1 MGSTEIDVF
10 ASPSGQNR
18 SVLTQWFHMTLGLA
32 AATLE
37 ATDAGI
43 RTGRTTSGRVY
54 TAVVQVTQP
63 LRAPL
68 DWLGVTDLAGRQFE
82 AFTMQVATTIEQLE
96 ARGAASAVQS
106 AKITERSATEIV
118 DGIVR
123 RLRDD
128 SELIDLLFAQLNWI
142 LPKLGEVPAI
152 KEFVRSQVAG
162 ILPELADD
170 PAVTEVIR
178 GQVAVL
184 LPELANDP
192 AVTQVIRAQ
201 VAALL
206 PELLPELAQD
216 AGIQQLIRAQA
227 AAYLA
232 YLNEH
237 PDEVQA
243 LIRNQG
249 DVYINYLNAHPAQVQ
264 TLLQG
269 QSLGL
274 ASQVRD
280 EIRERTVTADGL
292 VDAVVRN
299 ILRLPP
305 REALAPPPL
314 KVQRRAQSAHL
325 PEDED
330 GRPNG
335 YR

>member
-1 MGSTEIDVF
+1 MNVEGQFMDSTEIDVF
-10 ASPSGQNR
+10 ASPSRQNR
-18 SVLTQWFHMTLGLA
+18 SALTQLFHMTLGLA
-32 AATLE
+32 AAALE
-37 ATDAGI
+37 ATDAGM
-43 RTGRTTSGRVY
+43 RAGRTTSGRVY

-63 LRAPL
+63 LRMPL
-68 DWLGVTDLAGRQFE
+68 DRLGVTDLAARQLE
-82 AFTMQVATTIEQLE
+82 AISIQLATTIEQLE
-96 ARGAASAVQS
+96 MRGAASAVQS
-106 AKITERSATEIV
+106 AKLTERSATEIV

-128 SELIDLLFAQLNWI
+128 SELLDLLFAQLNWI
-142 LPKLGEVPAI
+142 LPKLGEVPAL
-152 KEFVRSQVAG
+152 KEFVRSQVAA
-162 ILPELADD
+162 ILPQLAD
-170 PAVTEVIR
+170 
-178 GQVAVL
+178 
-184 LPELANDP
+184 DP

-206 PELLPELAQD
+206 PELLPELAEDEQ
-216 AGIQQLIRAQA
+216 IQQLIRAQA
-227 AAYLA
+227 ATYLA

-299 ILRLPP
+299 LLRLPP
-305 REALAPPPL
+305 RETLAPPPPA
-314 KVQRRAQSAHL
+314 VQRRAQAARL
-325 PEDED
+325 PEDDED
-330 GRPNG
+330 GRQNG
-335 YR
+335 YS

>member
-1 MGSTEIDVF
+1 MDGTEIDVF
-10 ASPSGQNR
+10 ASPSRQNR
-18 SVLTQWFHMTLGLA
+18 SALTQLFHMTLGLA
-32 AATLE
+32 AVTLE

-43 RTGRTTSGRVY
+43 RVGRTTSGRVY

-63 LRAPL
+63 LRMPL
-68 DWLGVTDLAGRQFE
+68 DRLGVTDLAARQLE
-82 AFTMQVATTIEQLE
+82 AISTQLATTIEQLE
-96 ARGAASAVQS
+96 TRGAASAVES
-106 AKITERSATEIV
+106 AKLTERSATEMV

-128 SELIDLLFAQLNWI
+128 SELLDLLFAQLNWI
-142 LPKLGEVPAI
+142 LPKLGEVPAV
-152 KEFVRSQVAG
+152 KELVRNQVAA
-162 ILPELADD
+162 ILPELAD
-170 PAVTEVIR
+170 
-178 GQVAVL
+178 
-184 LPELANDP
+184 DP

-201 VAALL
+201 VAAIL
-206 PELLPELAQD
+206 PNSCQMAED
-216 AGIQQLIRAQA
+216 AGDTAVDPGAGQR
-227 AAYLA
+227 AYLA

-249 DVYINYLNAHPAQVQ
+249 DVYIDYLNAHPAQVQ

-292 VDAVVRN
+292 VDTVVRN
-299 ILRLPP
+299 LLRLKP
-305 REALAPPPL
+305 REALAPPPP

-325 PEDED
+325 PE
-330 GRPNG
+330 R
-335 YR
+335 

>member
-1 MGSTEIDVF
+1 MSIIEIDVS
-10 ASPSGQNR
+10 ASPAQQNGSQNR

-43 RTGRTTSGRVY
+43 RAGRMTSGRVY

-63 LRAPL
+63 LRTPL
-68 DWLGVTDLAGRQFE
+68 DKLGVTDLAARQLE
-82 AFTMQVATTIEQLE
+82 AITVQLATTIDQLE
-96 ARGAASAVQS
+96 TRGAASAVQS
-106 AKITERSATEIV
+106 AKLTERSATEIV
-118 DGIVR
+118 DAIVR

-128 SELIDLLFAQLNWI
+128 SELVDLLFAQLNWI

-152 KEFVRSQVAG
+152 KEFVRTQVAG
-162 ILPELADD
+162 ILPQLAD
-170 PAVTEVIR
+170 
-178 GQVAVL
+178 
-184 LPELANDP
+184 DP

-216 AGIQQLIRAQA
+216 AEIQQLIRVQA

-237 PDEVQA
+237 PEEVQA

-249 DVYINYLNAHPAQVQ
+249 DVYINYLNANPAQVQ

-292 VDAVVRN
+292 VDAIVRN

-314 KVQRRAQSAHL
+314 AVQRRAQSAHL
-325 PEDED
+325 PEDDED
-330 GRPNG
+330 GRQNG
-335 YR
+335 HS

>member
-1 MGSTEIDVF
+1 
-10 ASPSGQNR
+10 
-18 SVLTQWFHMTLGLA
+18 MTLGLA

-43 RTGRTTSGRVY
+43 RAGRTTSGRVY

-63 LRAPL
+63 LRMPL
-68 DWLGVTDLAGRQFE
+68 DRLGVTDLAARQLE
-82 AFTMQVATTIEQLE
+82 AISIQLATTIEQLE
-96 ARGAASAVQS
+96 TRGAASAVQS
-106 AKITERSATEIV
+106 AKLTERSATEIV

-128 SELIDLLFAQLNWI
+128 SELLDLLFAQLNWI
-142 LPKLGEVPAI
+142 LPKLGEVPAL

-162 ILPELADD
+162 ILPELAD
-170 PAVTEVIR
+170 
-178 GQVAVL
+178 
-184 LPELANDP
+184 DP

-206 PELLPELAQD
+206 PELLPELAED
-216 AGIQQLIRAQA
+216 AAIQQLIRTQA
-227 AAYLA
+227 AAYLV

-249 DVYINYLNAHPAQVQ
+249 DVYINYLNANPAQVQ

-305 REALAPPPL
+305 REALAPPPP

-325 PEDED
+325 PEDDED
-330 GRPNG
+330 GRQNG
-335 YR
+335 YS

>member
-1 MGSTEIDVF
+1 
-10 ASPSGQNR
+10 
-18 SVLTQWFHMTLGLA
+18 MTLGLA

-43 RTGRTTSGRVY
+43 RAGRTTSGRVY

-63 LRAPL
+63 LRMPL
-68 DWLGVTDLAGRQFE
+68 DRLGVTDLAARQLE
-82 AFTMQVATTIEQLE
+82 AISIQLATTIEQLE
-96 ARGAASAVQS
+96 TRGAASAVQS
-106 AKITERSATEIV
+106 AKLTERSATEIV

-128 SELIDLLFAQLNWI
+128 SELLDLLFAQLNWI

-162 ILPELADD
+162 ILPELA
-170 PAVTEVIR
+170 E
-178 GQVAVL
+178 
-184 LPELANDP
+184 DP

-201 VAALL
+201 VAAI
-206 PELLPELAQD
+206 LPELAED
-216 AGIQQLIRAQA
+216 AETQQLIRAQA
-227 AAYLA
+227 AAYLV

-249 DVYINYLNAHPAQVQ
+249 DVYINYLNANPAQVQ

-299 ILRLPP
+299 ILRLKP

-314 KVQRRAQSAHL
+314 AVQRRAQSARL
-325 PEDED
+325 PEDDQD
-330 GRPNG
+330 GHQNG
-335 YR
+335 YS